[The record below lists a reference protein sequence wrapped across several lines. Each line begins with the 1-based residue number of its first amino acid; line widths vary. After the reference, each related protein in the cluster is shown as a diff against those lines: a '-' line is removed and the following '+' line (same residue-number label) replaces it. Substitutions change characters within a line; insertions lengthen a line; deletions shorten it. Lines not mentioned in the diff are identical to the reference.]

1 MARTRTRALL
11 AGTTGLVLVAAGGVA
26 LWRTRAAPTPAGPA
40 APPPVSTPIT
50 RVTLVQTT
58 TVSGRLGYGE
68 PVPLSSQAV
77 GTVTWLPT
85 IGDVLTRGKAVL
97 RADEHPVVLLYGS
110 LPMFRP
116 LALSTK
122 GADVAQ
128 FERNL
133 AELGY
138 SGFTV
143 DEEFTASTVAA
154 VKRWQRMLGVDQTGV
169 VDANRVIYAD
179 GPIRVAQRGVRVGAS
194 ATGEVLQ
201 YTGVVKVVTVNVN
214 AGDSSWA
221 VVGTKV
227 TVALPGD
234 QSVAGEITAVGTEAS
249 APTGAAAGGSG
260 GSAGGGADNATV
272 PVTVS
277 IADQQ
282 ALGTLEKSPVD
293 VEYTARKRENVLT
306 VPVAALLA
314 LAEGGYGLEI
324 LSPGPRR
331 ILSVQT
337 GLVANGRVE
346 VSGDG
351 LTEGMSVGLAG

>member
-1 MARTRTRALL
+1 MARTRTRVLL
-11 AGTTGLVLVAAGGVA
+11 AGATGIVLVAAGGVA
-26 LWRTRAAPTPAGPA
+26 LWRTRAAQTPAHPA
-40 APPPVSTPIT
+40 APPAVSTPIT

-58 TVSGRLGYGE
+58 TVQGKLGYGE

-77 GTVTWLPT
+77 GTVTWLPAV
-85 IGDVLTRGKAVL
+85 GDVLTRGKTVL

-154 VKRWQRMLGVDQTGV
+154 VKRWQRRLGVDQTGV

-179 GPIRVAQRGVRVGAS
+179 GPVRVAQRTVRVGAS
-194 ATGEVLQ
+194 AAGEVLQ

-221 VVGTKV
+221 VTGTKV

-234 QSVAGEITAVGTEAS
+234 QSVAGEITAIGTEAS
-249 APTGAAAGGSG
+249 APSGAAAGGSG
-260 GSAGGGADNATV
+260 GPGGGADNATI

-324 LSPGPRR
+324 LDPGPRR
-331 ILSVQT
+331 IVSVQT
-337 GLVANGRVE
+337 GLVALGRVE

-351 LTEGMSVGLAG
+351 LAEGMSVGLAA